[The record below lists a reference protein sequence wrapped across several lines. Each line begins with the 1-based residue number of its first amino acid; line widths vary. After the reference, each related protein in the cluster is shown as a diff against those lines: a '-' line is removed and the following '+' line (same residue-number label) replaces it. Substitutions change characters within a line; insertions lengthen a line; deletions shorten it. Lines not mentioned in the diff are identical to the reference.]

1 MSTRNSKTQKKCS
14 ENAIARN
21 LRRMQIE
28 RNRLHFRMQRAQ
40 TISKQLKHDFEAQ
53 VHMTST
59 SQERLLDQ
67 YEAFIADLE
76 VYIDHYDYEIAKV
89 GRGLDEASALKNS
102 PAKTAFMKF
111 ILDDTTRT
119 ITNIRIANTEYKEI
133 LSVLAVGG
141 FD

>member
-1 MSTRNSKTQKKCS
+1 MAKRNSKSQKECS
-14 ENAIARN
+14 EKAIARN

-40 TISKQLKHDFEAQ
+40 AISKQLKSDYEVQ
-53 VHMTST
+53 MHMTTT

-76 VYIDHYDYEIAKV
+76 IYIDHYDYEIAKV
-89 GRGLDEASALKNS
+89 GRGLEEATALRKS
-102 PAKTAFMKF
+102 PAKNAFMRF

-119 ITNIRIANTEYKEI
+119 ITNIRLANTEYKEI

-141 FD
+141 FE